1 MGKTAITSALLVIVI
16 SLTGCAVEVTPTNP
30 NGSES
35 LPKIDPALI
44 PQEVPADVVD
54 VDPDLFLVE
63 YGDII
68 FKVGTGPTW
77 CALSEYDDNAIC
89 EHKETDVRYEPLPV
103 PTDCIYSFGN
113 QLKLL
118 GSPAAGE
125 SMAGFT
131 CASSPYSDASTSPSL
146 ADGEQITAF
155 GFSCFVEGETARCEN
170 STGEFIVL
178 GPDAWAKSS

>member
-1 MGKTAITSALLVIVI
+1 MGKTVLTSALLVITLG
-16 SLTGCAVEVTPTNP
+16 LTGCAAEDTPTSP
-30 NGSES
+30 DGSTP
-35 LPKIDPALI
+35 LPTIDQALI
-44 PQEVPADVVD
+44 PQEAPADVVE
-54 VDPDLFLVE
+54 VDPDLFMVD

-77 CALSEYDDNAIC
+77 CTLSEYDDIAIC

-103 PTDCIYSFGN
+103 PTDCIYTFGN

-125 SMAGFT
+125 AMAEFT
-131 CASSPYSDASTSPSL
+131 CASSPYSDASSSPSL
-146 ADGEQITAF
+146 ADGERITAF
-155 GFSCFVEGETARCEN
+155 GFSCFVERDTARCEN

-178 GPDAWAKSS
+178 GPEAWAKTS